1 MEDKKVVK
9 DGLSDPFVPLRVLWN
24 KSSLL
29 INPVKFYCMQPGM
42 GKAAG
47 PLRLFS

>member
-9 DGLSDPFVPLRVLWN
+9 EGLSDPFVPLRVIWN

-42 GKAAG
+42 GKAV
-47 PLRLFS
+47 RLLWLVS